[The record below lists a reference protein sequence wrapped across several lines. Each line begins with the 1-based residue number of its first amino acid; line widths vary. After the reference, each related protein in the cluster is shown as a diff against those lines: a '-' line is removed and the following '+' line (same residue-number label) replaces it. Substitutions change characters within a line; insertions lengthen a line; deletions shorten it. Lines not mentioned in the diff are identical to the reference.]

1 MHIEEVVIEEH
12 SELVAGGYRLLVLKT
27 TRIASEVR
35 PGQFVHIRIPDFEQ
49 GVLRRPFSI
58 YRNEGTKLAILYKV
72 VGRGTQVLARAKPGQ
87 VLSMLGPLGNGFPP
101 PEPERYP
108 VLVAGGYGSA
118 ALYLVARDAPV
129 KGTVFI
135 GGRTRGDILCPDAF
149 AKLGWSVR
157 IATEDGTEGFT
168 GTVTEA
174 LEEWFARERP
184 VRAPEFFACGPNAM
198 LKALAAITAR
208 EGWPA
213 WVSLDRDMCC
223 GLGACLTC
231 VLKIR
236 DGQEAWH
243 WERCCREGPVFD
255 AQRVIWDDLAE

>member
-1 MHIEEVVIEEH
+1 MHIEKAVIEEH
-12 SELVAGGYRLLVLKT
+12 HELAAGGYRLLVLKT
-27 TRIASEVR
+27 SRIASEVR
-35 PGQFVHIRIPDFEQ
+35 AGQFVHVRIPYFEQ
-49 GVLRRPFSI
+49 GVLRRPFSV
-58 YRNEGTKLAILYKV
+58 YWNEGDKLAILYKA
-72 VGRGTQVLARAKPGQ
+72 VGRGTQALARAKPGETLN
-87 VLSMLGPLGNGFPP
+87 VVGPLGHGFPP
-101 PEPERYP
+101 PATDRYP

-135 GGRTRGDILCPDAF
+135 GARTRGDILCPDAF

-157 IATEDGTEGFT
+157 IATEDGSEGFT
-168 GTVTEA
+168 GMVTEA
-174 LEEWFARERP
+174 LEGWLARERP

-198 LKALAAITAR
+198 LKTLAAIAAR
-208 EGWPA
+208 EGWSA
-213 WVSLDRDMCC
+213 WVSLDRNMGC

-255 AQRVIWDDLAE
+255 AQCVIWDDLA